1 MLQDVGWKRIKFEWL
16 RRCRDVLFS
25 VLLEGVECSGS
36 RNKKRCRPSRTSRPY
51 LSPYTNCLYLLVEKV
66 DKFLTRRG
74 VARCEILHGGRYGS
88 RAGFL
93 ALVALKFEISI
104 ANISKTVSR
113 GVTCQMGRNSGS
125 MRAFQ
130 KMYTTRR

>member
-1 MLQDVGWKRIKFEWL
+1 M
-16 RRCRDVLFS
+16 
-25 VLLEGVECSGS
+25 
-36 RNKKRCRPSRTSRPY
+36 
-51 LSPYTNCLYLLVEKV
+51 EKV